1 MVIVAVLVI
10 IAGVYLGFQF
20 MRASALGKNNATIEG
35 VLLRVAVSK
44 TNERGPIVAEQIFAA
59 LHGLEQN
66 YSFGDYFFGRPKPRL
81 SVEVASVKNL
91 IQFFIW
97 APRKYRNVIE
107 SQIYAQY
114 PDVEIEEVEDYAKN
128 ATNLFEVVPTIPNR
142 PAGAPGLVEYE
153 PKAVSLEGRPSN
165 LQHVAAAEIVFT
177 APPVFPIK
185 RYPQFEDKITGV
197 YTETLAGVT
206 ATLSKLNATDEQAW
220 IQITLEP
227 IGDWWKKR
235 AMKCLKLIQQGIY
248 NNVPPLR
255 RAVIRIYLARGFWIR
270 LLYSPFYLFF
280 WIMRGLSSA
289 ELPKT
294 ENLDQKV
301 TRTHEKEDPTLAA
314 VDKVTKL
321 TFDAN
326 IRILYLPRPENWD
339 LAEIKINEIAGAFRQ
354 FNLPNLNGFGV
365 VRSSNPQQMLR
376 RFQNRSVANPL
387 QLNTEELATLYHMP
401 SKDVGTPNVFW
412 VTSRKLEPPHNL
424 PLQGMVPE
432 SELTIVGASNFR
444 GGRQTFGIKTVDR
457 RRHIYII
464 GKTGMGKSV
473 LLENMI
479 FSDVRSGRGL
489 AVVDPHGDL
498 ADSVIDFVPASRTN
512 DVVILDPSDISH
524 PFAFNM
530 LESGNNPDRQNLI
543 ASGLLGVFKK
553 MYSDS
558 WGPRL
563 EHILRNCLLALA
575 ATPNTSMLGIMRIL
589 VDEDYRRRIVSK
601 LENPMVRSFW
611 VDEFGK
617 MQDKMRTEAISP
629 IQNKVGQFLSSPM
642 VRNIVGQVKSTVN
655 IRFMMDTGKIIIV
668 NLSKGKIGEDNS
680 SLLGSMLIT
689 KFQLDAMSRADI
701 PEKDRKDFYL
711 YVDEFQNFATDAFAT
726 ILSEARKYKLNL
738 TMANQYIAQM
748 PEEVRDAVFGN
759 VGSILT
765 FQVGFDDAEYF
776 SNQFSEEVL
785 PNDIVSLPKYNA
797 YTKLMIDGMPSK
809 TFSLATFPP
818 PKLEFEEG
826 RREKIVRLS
835 HERYCTPREVVE
847 DKISRW
853 AESAHLPEG
862 EETKTFKKS
871 EASSAKALDARMKP
885 KLEPVKPASVLP
897 TGQTKTLGAVA
908 EKPSIEPPKKEP
920 APAKLPG
927 AHPKGGQR
935 PKKR

>member
-1 MVIVAVLVI
+1 M
-10 IAGVYLGFQF
+10 
-20 MRASALGKNNATIEG
+20 
-35 VLLRVAVSK
+35 
-44 TNERGPIVAEQIFAA
+44 
-59 LHGLEQN
+59 
-66 YSFGDYFFGRPKPRL
+66 
-81 SVEVASVKNL
+81 
-91 IQFFIW
+91 
-97 APRKYRNVIE
+97 
-107 SQIYAQY
+107 
-114 PDVEIEEVEDYAKN
+114 
-128 ATNLFEVVPTIPNR
+128 
-142 PAGAPGLVEYE
+142 
-153 PKAVSLEGRPSN
+153 
-165 LQHVAAAEIVFT
+165 
-177 APPVFPIK
+177 
-185 RYPQFEDKITGV
+185 
-197 YTETLAGVT
+197 T

-227 IGDWWKKR
+227 LGGWWRKR
-235 AMKCLKLIQQGIY
+235 ALKCLKMINQGLYNSLPSLKAAVVKIY
-248 NNVPPLR
+248 MV
-255 RAVIRIYLARGFWIR
+255 RGFWNR
-270 LLYSPFYLFF
+270 LFRSPFYIIF
-280 WIMRGLSSA
+280 WILRGISSG
-289 ELPKT
+289 ELPSKNDSLSQAT
-294 ENLDQKV
+294 S
-301 TRTHEKEDPTLAA
+301 RTHEKEDSVAAA
-314 VDKVTKL
+314 VDKVSKL
-321 TFDAN
+321 IYDTN
-326 IRILYLPRPENWD
+326 IRIVYLPRPENWD
-339 LAEIKINEIAGAFRQ
+339 LADIKINEIAGSFRQ
-354 FNLPNLNGFGV
+354 FNQLNLNGFES
-365 VRSSNPQQMLR
+365 VRMRQSPDQILR
-376 RFQNRSVANPL
+376 RYQQRLVVNPI
-387 QLNTEELATLYHMP
+387 QMNIEELATVYHMP
-401 SKDVGTPNVFW
+401 SKDVGTPNVLW

-424 PLQGMVPE
+424 PLEGIVPAN
-432 SELTIVGASNFR
+432 ELTIIGASNHR
-444 GGRQTFGIKTVDR
+444 GFKQTFGSKTIDR

-479 FSDVRSGRGL
+479 NSDVKSGRGL

-498 ADSVIDFVPASRTN
+498 AESVINFVPASRTN

-530 LESGNNPDRQNLI
+530 LESGNDPDRQNLI

-553 MYSDS
+553 MYSES

-611 VDEFGK
+611 IDEFGK

-785 PNDIVSLPKYNA
+785 PNDIVSLPKYTA

-809 TFSLATFPP
+809 TFSLSTFPP
-818 PKLEFEEG
+818 PILEFEEG

-835 HERYCTPREVVE
+835 RERYCTPREVVE
-847 DKISRW
+847 DKIKRW
-853 AESAHLPEG
+853 AETSQKDLSEG
-862 EETKTFKKS
+862 ESIKSFKKPES
-871 EASSAKALDARMKP
+871 SSAKALDAKMKP
-885 KLEPVKPASVLP
+885 KLEPVKPASILP
-897 TGQTKTLGAVA
+897 PAQTAK
-908 EKPSIEPPKKEP
+908 SIEAMVQKSKIEEPKKPVAPKP
-920 APAKLPG
+920 AHKPIS
-927 AHPKGGQR
+927 HHSQ
-935 PKKR
+935 PKKHNPK